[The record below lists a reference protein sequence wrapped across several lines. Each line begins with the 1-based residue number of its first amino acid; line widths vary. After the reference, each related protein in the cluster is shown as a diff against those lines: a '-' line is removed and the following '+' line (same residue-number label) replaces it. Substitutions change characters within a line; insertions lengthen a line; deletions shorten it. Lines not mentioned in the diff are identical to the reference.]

1 LANIRCIA
9 VFTHNFVNHNPLKVS
24 CFLQHGEKFG
34 LPFNSNKKTVIH
46 EFIKDIEGNA
56 NRVNVHKQ
64 IKIRNIAVAQ
74 LNKFLHEKTQ
84 KNAIDNNILS
94 MVKFTI
100 EFMHNNPDI
109 IFRADKGNVTVAL
122 NKNVYIEKI
131 EEFLHDKETIQLLK
145 ECSIY

>member
-1 LANIRCIA
+1 
-9 VFTHNFVNHNPLKVS
+9 
-24 CFLQHGEKFG
+24 LQHGEKFG

-64 IKIRNIAVAQ
+64 IKIRNIATAQ
-74 LNKFLHEKTQ
+74 LNQFLHRKTQ
-84 KNAIDNNILS
+84 KIAIDNNILS
-94 MVKFTI
+94 MVKSTI
-100 EFMHNNPDI
+100 DFMHNNSDI

-131 EEFLHDKETIQLLK
+131 EELLHDKETLQLLK
-145 ECSIY
+145 EILLYLLRKTLKVL

>member
-1 LANIRCIA
+1 
-9 VFTHNFVNHNPLKVS
+9 
-24 CFLQHGEKFG
+24 LQHGEKFG

-64 IKIRNIAVAQ
+64 IKIYNIAVAQ
-74 LNKFLHEKTQ
+74 LNKFLHKKTQ

-94 MVKFTI
+94 MVKSTI
-100 EFMHNNPDI
+100 EFMHNNPNI
-109 IFRADKGNVTVAL
+109 IFRADKDNVTVAL

-131 EEFLHDKETIQLLK
+131 EELLHDKETLQLLK
-145 ECSIY
+145 ACSIY